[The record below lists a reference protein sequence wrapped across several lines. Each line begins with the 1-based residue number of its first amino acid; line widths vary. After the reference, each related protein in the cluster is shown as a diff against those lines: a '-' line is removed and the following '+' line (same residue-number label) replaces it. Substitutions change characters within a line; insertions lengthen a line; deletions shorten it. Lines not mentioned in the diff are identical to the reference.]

1 MRLFLFAGTLVA
13 LAGCAPPGYEN
24 AAFTSVRWPGSD
36 APLTVEQRAEIEGRL
51 RALGYLREPADAVI
65 TTGTRSAV
73 KRYQGD
79 IGAPV
84 NGFVSGP
91 LLDSLRLNTAY
102 LSSDDVR
109 SLTRTGQATSAP
121 KRIQQSSPRRT
132 PVRTQPQQSSSSS
145 SGSGDSGGAGGDSGG
160 GAWN

>member
-1 MRLFLFAGTLVA
+1 
-13 LAGCAPPGYEN
+13 
-24 AAFTSVRWPGSD
+24 
-36 APLTVEQRAEIEGRL
+36 VEQRAEIEGRL
-51 RALGYLREPADAVI
+51 RALGYLKEPADAVI

-84 NGFVSGP
+84 NGFVSAP

-121 KRIQQSSPRRT
+121 KRVQRT
-132 PVRTQPQQSSSSS
+132 PSRATPARATPQQSTSPT
-145 SGSGDSGGAGGDSGG
+145 GGDGGAGGDTGG